1 MFDEEFYDYDIKD
14 QNGKRLGHDVDSDLR
29 SLSKFIGFDIQD
41 ILYQMREKGELT
53 KTVSITLRRYPED
66 EAVDSKEA

>member
-1 MFDEEFYDYDIKD
+1 MFNEEFYDYDIKD
-14 QNGKRLGHDVDSDLR
+14 QDSKRLGHDVDDDLR

-41 ILYQMREKGELT
+41 ILVQMRENGELI

-66 EAVDSKEA
+66 EASNDQLY

>member
-14 QNGKRLGHDVDSDLR
+14 QDGKRLGHDVDDDLR

-41 ILYQMREKGELT
+41 ILVQMRENGELIR
-53 KTVSITLRRYPED
+53 TVGITLRRYPED
-66 EAVDSKEA
+66 EAA

>member
-1 MFDEEFYDYDIKD
+1 MFSEDFYDYDIKD
-14 QNGKRLGHDVDSDLR
+14 QDGKRLGHDVDDDLR

-41 ILYQMREKGELT
+41 ILVQMREKGELI

-66 EAVDSKEA
+66 A